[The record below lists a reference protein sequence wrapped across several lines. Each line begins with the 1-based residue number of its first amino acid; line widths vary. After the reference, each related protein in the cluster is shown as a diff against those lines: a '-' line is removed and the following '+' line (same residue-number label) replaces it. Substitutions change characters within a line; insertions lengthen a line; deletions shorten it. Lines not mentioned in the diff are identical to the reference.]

1 MSKTPIPY
9 RFPALHTDEAFSVE
23 EPDKAS
29 ETVESHSLIDEAK
42 QAGFQ
47 QGLAEGHAQ
56 GVAQGLEQG
65 TQQGYEQG
73 YASGMAS
80 SKALFEQAS
89 SPITHLVEALN
100 HFTLHAEQ
108 QQKEAT
114 LALVTR
120 ITGLVIQHEMAT
132 QPELLLTW
140 IEEKVAE
147 EQLVA
152 ATFTVRV
159 AEADYHAL
167 QRLAPEKIDLWKLQ
181 PQSDLPRGECVI
193 DTAEQHFDLGCQQR
207 LESCLATLEQ
217 SLTPTSSEE

>member
-9 RFPALHTDEAFSVE
+9 RFPALHTDDAFAVE
-23 EPDKAS
+23 DANETS

-47 QGLAEGHAQ
+47 QGLVEGHAR
-56 GVAQGLEQG
+56 GIAQGLEEG
-65 TQQGYEQG
+65 TKQGYEQG
-73 YASGMAS
+73 YSSGMAS

-100 HFTLHAEQ
+100 HFTTHVEQ

-120 ITGLVIQHEMAT
+120 IAGLVIQHEMTT

-140 IEEKVAE
+140 IEEKVAD

-152 ATFTVRV
+152 TTFTVRV

-181 PQSDLPRGECVI
+181 PQVDLPRGECVI

-207 LESCLATLEQ
+207 LDSCLATLEQ
-217 SLTPTSSEE
+217 SLTSTSNEE